1 MKPSAAAI
9 LIGTIGLF
17 TAACGDSP
25 TSPSQGG
32 SRFVLRLSDSS
43 LRGGQALFVTFARV
57 RAQRSSGGWVDVPFP
72 GGAAQ
77 FTCDLKKLQASDG
90 EIAVGSLPPSPY
102 TEVRLQI
109 QSATLYLDNST
120 SEPACGANLRAPSGR
135 AAPMTVTPNEVSLA
149 SQFRVEE
156 TGDTTMRIGLNTEQ
170 SVRLN
175 GDGSYT
181 FAPTIAV
188 LSVS

>member
-1 MKPSAAAI
+1 MTKISAAI
-9 LIGTIGLF
+9 LIGVLAT
-17 TAACGDSP
+17 ACGDDSP
-25 TSPSQGG
+25 TAPSQG
-32 SRFVLRLSDSS
+32 SRLVVRLSASS
-43 LRGGQALFVTFARV
+43 LQAGQALFVTFGRV
-57 RAQRSSGGWVDVPFP
+57 RAQRSSGGFVDVPFT

-90 EIAVGSLPPSPY
+90 EIAVGALPPSHY
-102 TEVRLQI
+102 TEVRLQV

-120 SEPACGANLRAPSGR
+120 SEPACGASLRAPSGR
-135 AAPMTVTPNEVSLA
+135 TAPMTVTPSEVALA

-156 TGDTTMRIGLNTEQ
+156 TGDTTMRIGVNTEQ

-175 GDGSYT
+175 GGSYT
-181 FAPTIAV
+181 FAPTLAV

>member
-1 MKPSAAAI
+1 MHRIPAAI
-9 LIGTIGLF
+9 LIGAVAF
-17 TAACGDSP
+17 TAAACGDDSP
-25 TSPSQGG
+25 TSPTQG

-43 LRGGQALFVTFARV
+43 LRGGQALFVTFVRV
-57 RAQRSSGGWVDVPFP
+57 RAQRSSGGLVDVPFP
-72 GGAAQ
+72 GGAGQ
-77 FTCDLKKLQASDG
+77 FTCDLKKLQSSDG
-90 EIAVGSLPPSPY
+90 EIAVGALPPSQY

-109 QSATLYLDNST
+109 QSATLYLDNSS
-120 SEPACGANLRAPSGR
+120 SEPACGASLRAPSGR
-135 AAPMTVTPNEVSLA
+135 AAPMTVTPSEVSLA

-156 TGDTTMRIGLNTEQ
+156 NGDTTMRIGLNTEQ

-181 FAPTIAV
+181 FAPAIAV